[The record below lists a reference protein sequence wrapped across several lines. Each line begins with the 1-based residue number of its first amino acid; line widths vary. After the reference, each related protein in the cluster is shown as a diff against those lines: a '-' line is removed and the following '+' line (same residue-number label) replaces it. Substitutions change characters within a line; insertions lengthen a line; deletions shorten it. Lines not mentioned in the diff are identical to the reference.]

1 VDEGTEVVPMVSCVE
16 PDPTGV
22 TIERNLCTVR
32 TATSHGQSGTTDS
45 DDDCP
50 RDLVVQC
57 LIPGVP

>member
-1 VDEGTEVVPMVSCVE
+1 MVSCVE